1 MPSSRLSERA
11 AQGWKSDISISYQ
24 DTNTIRNYDKSM
36 KHEFSTLNPGDYVF
50 NINHLDP
57 HHKKLTF
64 KWTAPYRVIANE
76 GRDDFYKV
84 INLVQDETQTLH
96 RSELKITYGSSGEDL
111 ILITSLL
118 ILSRISRFKN

>member
-1 MPSSRLSERA
+1 
-11 AQGWKSDISISYQ
+11 
-24 DTNTIRNYDKSM
+24 M
-36 KHEFSTLNPGDYVF
+36 KHEFSTVNPDDYVF

-118 ILSRISRFKN
+118 ILIKPNFTVQSRIKKIKKCPNLFFKISV